1 MGGQLNVLNLFLGSR
16 AKRGWPAPDYDY
28 EGRARELIR
37 ELGSVKSSLGFQVS
51 FDNRVVSSIEELNR
65 VERELGE
72 DVDAIFAYI
81 LTSESTR
88 YTYWACRRVADFGYD
103 YIHKYGGYGV
113 PTVFVVDLYGGDISA
128 LPLVEDLRRLGRRF
142 LIVSSSSLEDVGKA
156 LKVVYAV
163 KMLRQSKILLITR
176 KDANPAK
183 YLNQSYISRIKEKFG
198 VSIEYVDYAEVKGL
212 YDESDEA
219 EAEKLAEDLIQNAV
233 EVREVSRS
241 DVVKAARMYLV
252 LKKLLQ
258 DRDANS
264 LAIDCLGWLEYG
276 KVPLPVTPCIAL
288 SLLNDEGYVAAC
300 EADVH
305 SALTM
310 LIFGYLAG
318 VPSFIS
324 DPVVDLAT
332 NTVIHCHCTAPR
344 MMDGKS
350 KAPYRL
356 RSHSDSGKPVS
367 IQVYMKEGETV
378 TVGKIIQGLEVFLAV
393 KGKIV
398 GNVDV
403 DRGCRTK
410 VQTTIKDAK
419 KYLYEYRGGLHRV
432 LAYGDHLD
440 QLRDLGRLLGF
451 EVEIEGE

>member
-1 MGGQLNVLNLFLGSR
+1 MGSR

-241 DVVKAARMYLV
+241 DVVKAARMYLA

-258 DRDANS
+258 DR
-264 LAIDCLGWLEYG
+264 
-276 KVPLPVTPCIAL
+276 
-288 SLLNDEGYVAAC
+288 
-300 EADVH
+300 
-305 SALTM
+305 
-310 LIFGYLAG
+310 
-318 VPSFIS
+318 
-324 DPVVDLAT
+324 
-332 NTVIHCHCTAPR
+332 
-344 MMDGKS
+344 
-350 KAPYRL
+350 
-356 RSHSDSGKPVS
+356 
-367 IQVYMKEGETV
+367 
-378 TVGKIIQGLEVFLAV
+378 
-393 KGKIV
+393 
-398 GNVDV
+398 
-403 DRGCRTK
+403 
-410 VQTTIKDAK
+410 
-419 KYLYEYRGGLHRV
+419 
-432 LAYGDHLD
+432 
-440 QLRDLGRLLGF
+440 
-451 EVEIEGE
+451 